1 MATVLQDLFIA
12 GSETTAT
19 TLQWIC
25 LYLGA
30 FQDCQEKVLQE
41 IQSKMVNN
49 TDDTPTSQLLLLKSQ
64 LPYTEAFIKESLRF
78 STLAPLGMVHSTTE
92 DLEFHGFFI
101 PKNTLV
107 HMNACA
113 VHYNKNYWIDPEKF
127 HPERFL
133 TESGNLRTGEIP
145 GFLPFSLG
153 KRLCPGA
160 EVAKQTLFLA
170 TVNIVKRFEIH
181 TDDIEVELRPKIG
194 VSAVPYPHKLWFIKR
209 PSGNMF

>member
-1 MATVLQDLFIA
+1 MDKLDNIDDT
-12 GSETTAT
+12 
-19 TLQWIC
+19 
-25 LYLGA
+25 
-30 FQDCQEKVLQE
+30 
-41 IQSKMVNN
+41 
-49 TDDTPTSQLLLLKSQ
+49 DTPTSSLFLLRSQ
-64 LPYTEAFIKESLRF
+64 LPYMEAFIKESLRF

-113 VHYNKNYWIDPEKF
+113 VHYDKTYWTNPEKF
-127 HPERFL
+127 CPERFL
-133 TESGNLRTGEIP
+133 TERGTLRTGEIP

-170 TVNIVKRFEIH
+170 TVNIVKRFKICVDEVKGIRSSN
-181 TDDIEVELRPKIG
+181 EVELRPKIG
-194 VSAVPYPHKLWFIKR
+194 VSAVPYPHKLEFILR
-209 PSGNMF
+209 SSQ